1 MTGLPKITDKRFY
14 MEGSDDA
21 AVFKVSEEL
30 AMVQTVD
37 FITPV
42 LNDPYS
48 FGAVAAAN
56 ALSDIYAM
64 GAEPVFA
71 LNIVCF
77 PVKSLPVSIL
87 EEVLRG
93 GSDAAAKAGVTIAGG
108 HSVEDN
114 APKYG
119 MAVTGTANPAK
130 LLYKKGACPGDK
142 LFLTKPLGSGII
154 TTAIDRDLAGD
165 RLIEKVY
172 NLMVELNRGA
182 AKAMMDTGVN
192 ACTDVSGY
200 GFLGH
205 LYEMM
210 AAGGTAAKV
219 YTSSV
224 PVIEE
229 VWDLVRS
236 GVVPGGTHNNCR
248 YLVDKVNSDRVSP
261 ETRTVLCDSQTSG
274 GLLIAVSPE
283 KSDKLAERLNK
294 EGCLAAACVGEITN
308 GTAGTIELLP

>member
-1 MTGLPKITDKRFY
+1 

-21 AVFKVSEEL
+21 TVFKVSKDL
-30 AMVQTVD
+30 ALVQTVD

-77 PVKSLPVSIL
+77 PVKSLPVSFL
-87 EEVLRG
+87 EEILRG
-93 GSDAAAKAGVTIAGG
+93 GADVAAKAGVTIAGG
-108 HSVEDN
+108 HSIEDN
-114 APKYG
+114 APKFG
-119 MAVTGTANPAK
+119 MAVTGTANPAR
-130 LLYKKGACPGDK
+130 LLFKKGARPGDK

-154 TTAIDRDLAGD
+154 TTAIDRDLAGEE
-165 RLIEKVY
+165 LIEKVY
-172 NLMVELNRGA
+172 HLMVELNYGA
-182 AKAMMDTGVN
+182 AKALQEVGVN
-192 ACTDVSGY
+192 ACTDVSGF
-200 GFLGH
+200 GLLGH

-210 AAGGTAAKV
+210 AASGTGAKI
-219 YTSSV
+219 YTGSV
-224 PVIEE
+224 PVIDD

-248 YLVDKVNSDRVSP
+248 YLFDKVSSDRVSS
-261 ETRTVLCDSQTSG
+261 EIRTVLCDSQTSG

-283 KSDKLAERLNK
+283 KATHLEDLLNNA
-294 EGCLAAACVGEITN
+294 GCLAAACIGEITD
-308 GTAGTIELLP
+308 GSPGRIELLP

>member
-1 MTGLPKITDKRFY
+1 

-21 AVFKVSEEL
+21 TVFKVSEEL

-87 EEVLRG
+87 EQILRG
-93 GSDAAAKAGVTIAGG
+93 GADVASKAGVTIAGG

-119 MAVTGTANPAK
+119 MAVTGTANPAT
-130 LLYKKGACPGDK
+130 LLYKKGARPGDK
-142 LFLTKPLGSGII
+142 LFITKPLGSGII
-154 TTAIDRDLAGD
+154 TTAIDRDLAGED
-165 RLIEKVY
+165 LIAKVY
-172 NLMVELNRGA
+172 NLMAELNRGA
-182 AKAMMDTGVN
+182 AKAMLEAGVN
-192 ACTDVSGY
+192 ACTDVTGF

-205 LYEMM
+205 LYEMLT
-210 AAGGTAAKV
+210 ASGTAARV
-219 YTSSV
+219 YTDRV

-248 YLVDKVNSDRVSP
+248 YLVDKVKSDKVPP

-274 GLLIAVSPE
+274 GLLIAVSP
-283 KSDKLAERLNK
+283 DKADLLKKLLNR
-294 EGCLAAACVGEITN
+294 EGCLAAACIGEITD
-308 GTAGTIELLP
+308 GLSAGTIELLP

>member
-1 MTGLPKITDKRFY
+1 

-21 AVFKVSEEL
+21 TVFKVSEYL
-30 AMVQTVD
+30 AFVQTVD

-77 PVKSLPVSIL
+77 PVKSLPVYIL
-87 EEVLRG
+87 QEVLRG
-93 GSDAAAKAGVTIAGG
+93 GADIAARAGVTIAGG

-119 MAVTGTANPAK
+119 MVVTGTADPAK
-130 LLYKKGACPGDK
+130 LLYKKGARPGDK
-142 LFLTKPLGSGII
+142 LFITKPLGSGII
-154 TTAIDRDLAGD
+154 TTAIDRDLAGEE
-165 RLIEKVY
+165 LISKVY
-172 NLMVELNRGA
+172 NLMVELNCGA
-182 AKAMMDTGVN
+182 ARAMLEVGVN
-192 ACTDVSGY
+192 ACTDVSGF

-210 AAGGTAAKV
+210 TASGTAAKIF
-219 YTSSV
+219 TGSV
-224 PVIEE
+224 PVLDE

-236 GVVPGGTHNNCR
+236 GIVPGGTHNNCR
-248 YLVDKVNSDRVSP
+248 YLVDKVRSDKVSP

-274 GLLIAVSPE
+274 GLLIAVSRE
-283 KSDKLAERLNK
+283 KADRLKELLNK
-294 EGCLAAACVGEITN
+294 EGCLAAECIGEVTDGPVGTV
-308 GTAGTIELLP
+308 ELL

>member
-1 MTGLPKITDKRFY
+1 

-21 AVFKVSEEL
+21 TVFKVSEDL

-64 GAEPVFA
+64 GADPIFA

-77 PVKSLPVSIL
+77 PVKSLPLSIL
-87 EEVLRG
+87 EEILQG
-93 GSDAAAKAGVTIAGG
+93 GADVASKAGVTIAGG

-119 MAVTGTANPAK
+119 MAVTGTANPGR
-130 LLYKKGACPGDK
+130 LLYKKGARPGDK
-142 LFLTKPLGSGII
+142 LFITKPLGSGII

-165 RLIEKVY
+165 DLVEKVY
-172 NLMVELNRGA
+172 RVMVELNRGA
-182 AKAMMDTGVN
+182 AKAVQQVGVS
-192 ACTDVSGY
+192 ACTDVSGF

-210 AAGGTAAKV
+210 AASGTTAKV
-219 YTSSV
+219 YTGSV
-224 PVIEE
+224 PVLDE

-248 YLVDKVNSDRVSP
+248 YLIDKVSSDKVLP

-274 GLLIAVSPE
+274 GLLIAVPPE
-283 KSDKLAERLNK
+283 KSDRLVELLNK
-294 EGCLAAACVGEITN
+294 EGCLAAACIGEITD
-308 GTAGTIELLP
+308 GPAGRIELLP